1 MLGKGWPRAG
11 SLEQVSVCSTGDE
24 KEILLNIYVLY
35 VLHLPTEPAFTSM
48 SDATVATKPA
58 IVPGSWL
65 VPSKPPS
72 AGTTGVVRD
81 EPSQVPSQTTANAME
96 HTPAASPEKPGQHWL
111 CKLQERAAVSLL
123 GIAPL
128 IPNKDILVTL
138 RTGSLP
144 LPQPPCSGLYSLCS
158 SLTPSS
164 CKRESVSQ
172 M

>member
-11 SLEQVSVCSTGDE
+11 SLEQVSVRSVGDE
-24 KEILLNIYVLY
+24 KETLRNIYVLY
-35 VLHLPTEPAFTSM
+35 VLHLPTEPAFTSK

-58 IVPGSWL
+58 IVPGSSL
-65 VPSKPPS
+65 MPSKPPS
-72 AGTTGVVRD
+72 AGTTGVVRN

-96 HTPAASPEKPGQHWL
+96 HTPSASPEKPGQHWL
-111 CKLQERAAVSLL
+111 CKLQERAAVPLH
-123 GIAPL
+123 GITPL
-128 IPNKDILVTL
+128 TPNQDTSVTL
-138 RTGSLP
+138 CTCS

-158 SLTPSS
+158 SLAPSS